1 MLRFVPVA
9 SARALVKRR
18 AADRLATR
26 SHGELPPSVTAS
38 SHGEASSSL
47 QRQQRLARVS
57 SAPKP
62 ACQTEP
68 HIGVGR
74 IPSLRGEHEQPR
86 PAGSTAGH
94 KGEGGSRSCHAAAAA
109 TQPWPFQVPRA
120 AACCPLP
127 GLRHLDVPL
136 LWRTSRASHR
146 DPRPQRMPIRVGSAP
161 RWTARERC
169 RSDGA
174 VKQACCKD
182 LPPTQAHLTTHATLL
197 WSKGGE
203 ALGYSE
209 SIPTL
214 SPAFA
219 NTRHQYVLRRCVRAH
234 LLRKMWR
241 NSQERILSSF

>member
-1 MLRFVPVA
+1 MVQVPRCLPQHAPLRA
-9 SARALVKRR
+9 SRKCQGPRKAPRCRPAGDALSWGTPTVCHCLVTWRGLQFFTEAGNRSSCHTTHARKLHNCFY
-18 AADRLATR
+18 TR
-26 SHGELPPSVTAS
+26 FSCAC
-38 SHGEASSSL
+38 
-47 QRQQRLARVS
+47 QQRLARVS

-68 HIGVGR
+68 HIGAGR

-161 RWTARERC
+161 R
-169 RSDGA
+169 
-174 VKQACCKD
+174 
-182 LPPTQAHLTTHATLL
+182 
-197 WSKGGE
+197 
-203 ALGYSE
+203 
-209 SIPTL
+209 
-214 SPAFA
+214 
-219 NTRHQYVLRRCVRAH
+219 
-234 LLRKMWR
+234 
-241 NSQERILSSF
+241 